1 MTVMKRHKTLLTLT
15 LSLAASACAAT
26 PSQDVALSA
35 AASQALSFED
45 CAAQRD
51 ACIAENPI
59 LGLLT
64 CPAQFTQCTAAVA
77 SGIPK
82 DVAAAVDDA
91 RECVRV
97 GVGCVAEAGTDPV
110 ALAVCAENEAQC
122 VAAIVDIDLPNVV
135 EGTAACVD
143 GAVDC
148 IESAESR
155 DNLIACGTSLGDC
168 ALDQVKEVVPP
179 QVAETIDEVVDCTN
193 ALRGC
198 VADTSSAA
206 GITECGERQAQ
217 CVADSLDVDLTD
229 IPLSEAVGCAE
240 SAARCA
246 LSSEDIASVAACA
259 DKLRQCAVDIIAEVD
274 VPEQLTCEQKWTV
287 CVGNNQLRILTCA
300 AELSGCRD

>member
-1 MTVMKRHKTLLTLT
+1 MTAMNRHTTLLTLT
-15 LSLAASACAAT
+15 LSFAAASCAAAPT
-26 PSQDVALSA
+26 EEAALSA
-35 AASQALSFED
+35 AASQALSLED
-45 CAAQRD
+45 CATQRD
-51 ACIAENPI
+51 ACFAENPI

-77 SGIPK
+77 SGIPRE
-82 DVAAAVDDA
+82 VAAAVDDA

-97 GVGCVAEAGTDPV
+97 GVACVAEAGADPV

-155 DNLIACGTSLGDC
+155 DSLVACGVALGDC

-179 QVAETIDEVVDCTN
+179 EVAETIDDVVGCTN

-198 VADTSSAA
+198 VADTASAA
-206 GITECGERQAQ
+206 GITGCSERQAQ
-217 CVADSLDVDLTD
+217 CVANSLDVDLPD
-229 IPLSEAVGCAE
+229 VPLSEVVGCAE
-240 SAARCA
+240 SAAQCT
-246 LSSEDIASVAACA
+246 LGSEDLASVAACA

-274 VPEQLTCEQKWTV
+274 VPEALTCEQKWTV
-287 CVGNNQLRILTCA
+287 CVGNDQLRIFTCA
-300 AELSGCRD
+300 AELSDCRD